1 MGIFHELVS
10 KDRLQTVVRWVTEVV
25 SPRPILD
32 ELTTVQ
38 SEKLLNRGSL
48 PSRNF
53 GNPTNIDFVWYSVV
67 SPGGPRTNSDRR
79 AQHL

>member
-10 KDRLQTVVRWVTEVV
+10 KDRLKTVVRWVTEVV

-38 SEKLLNRGSL
+38 SEKLFNRGSL
-48 PSRNF
+48 VSRNF
-53 GNPTNIDFVWYSVV
+53 GNPTNIDSVWCGAV
-67 SPGGPRTNSDRR
+67 PLGGPRTNSDR
-79 AQHL
+79 